1 MKKNNDIFASKAL
14 FFIMAFSIG
23 LWTIRIPTIRDQIQT
38 DYLGISYLMVTFA
51 IGSIIS
57 MLCANYIL
65 SKVSS
70 KNILIYVSFFNWIL
84 WLPVPFVKDL
94 QTFMILAFLF
104 GSCFGFFEICINL
117 QATKIELR
125 EKKSMMSGFHAFWSL
140 GVLAGSILTS
150 LFLQWEIS
158 ILANILI
165 YLIIMLPIN
174 IYFCFRLT
182 EDKKTFDKNKKN
194 IFFIWPILIFLLA
207 IVAMANVLT
216 EGSVDSWGALY
227 MKDFVKVSGFQVGI
241 ATISFNIFMVLGR
254 IYGDMFRD
262 RLGVYILLLM
272 LMFLTIISLGILIN
286 FNTILSSVL
295 GFALLGLGASS
306 IVPMIYSLVSNI
318 EGLDSSVGITIIS
331 ISVYGTFL
339 GAPASL
345 GLLANSYGINNI
357 FTPIL
362 IIFIL
367 LLIPIRIFKDQLKL

>member
-117 QATKIELR
+117 QATKIEFR

-182 EDKKTFDKNKKN
+182 EDKKTFDKSKKN
-194 IFFIWPILIFLLA
+194 IFFIWPLLIFLLA

-262 RLGVYILLLM
+262 RLGVYVLLLM

-306 IVPMIYSLVSNI
+306 IVPMTYSLVSNI

>member
-1 MKKNNDIFASKAL
+1 MKINNDIFASKAL
-14 FFIMAFSIG
+14 FFIVAFSIG

-38 DYLGISYLMVTFA
+38 DYLGISYLMVIFS

-57 MLCANYIL
+57 MLIANYIL

-70 KNILIYVSFFNWIL
+70 KTILIYVSLFNWVL
-84 WLPVPFVKDL
+84 WIPVPFVKDL
-94 QTFMILAFLF
+94 QTFMFLAFGF

-117 QATKIELR
+117 QATKIETR

-150 LFLQWEIS
+150 LFLQWQIS

-165 YLIIMLPIN
+165 YIIIMLPIN
-174 IYFCFRLT
+174 ILFCFKLT
-182 EDKKTFDKNKKN
+182 EDKKSSDQAIKN

-207 IVAMANVLT
+207 IIAMANVLT

-262 RLGVYILLLM
+262 RLGVYILLLV
-272 LMFLTIISLGILIN
+272 LMFLTIISLGILIY
-286 FNTILSSVL
+286 FNTILSSVV
-295 GFALLGLGASS
+295 GFALLGLGTSS

-318 EGLDSSVGITIIS
+318 KGLDSSVGITIIS
-331 ISVYGTFL
+331 ISVYGTFI

-357 FTPIL
+357 FIPIL

>member
-1 MKKNNDIFASKAL
+1 MKINNDIFASKAL
-14 FFIMAFSIG
+14 FFIVAFSIG

-38 DYLGISYLMVTFA
+38 DYLGISYLMVIFS

-57 MLCANYIL
+57 MLIANYIL

-70 KNILIYVSFFNWIL
+70 KTILIYVSLFNWVL
-84 WLPVPFVKDL
+84 WIPVPFVKDL
-94 QTFMILAFLF
+94 QTFMFLAFGF

-117 QATKIELR
+117 QATKIETR

-150 LFLQWEIS
+150 LFLQWQIS

-165 YLIIMLPIN
+165 YIIIMLPIN
-174 IYFCFRLT
+174 ILFCFKLT
-182 EDKKTFDKNKKN
+182 EDKKSSDQAIKN

-207 IVAMANVLT
+207 IIAMANVLT

-262 RLGVYILLLM
+262 RLGVYILLLV
-272 LMFLTIISLGILIN
+272 LMFLTIISLGILIY
-286 FNTILSSVL
+286 FNTILSSVV

-318 EGLDSSVGITIIS
+318 KGLDSSVGITIIS
-331 ISVYGTFL
+331 ISVYGTFI

-357 FTPIL
+357 FIPIL